1 MVKINFDAAV
11 KDRKT
16 SFGIIARDHE
26 GFVLGGRAGVLNRNY
41 NAEWTELYAL
51 EESIKLARENTWV
64 RLEFE
69 SDCASLINHLRRPNI
84 DFSTM
89 GHRIWD
95 LLNILNP
102 RFSFMFKWAP
112 RYCNKAA
119 DQLCSWALF
128 NNCTKTFD
136 MDYSMEIYNIVLNDA
151 IN

>member
-41 NAEWTELYAL
+41 NAEWVELYAL

-69 SDCASLINHLRRPNI
+69 SDCASLINRLRRP
-84 DFSTM
+84 
-89 GHRIWD
+89 
-95 LLNILNP
+95 
-102 RFSFMFKWAP
+102 
-112 RYCNKAA
+112 
-119 DQLCSWALF
+119 
-128 NNCTKTFD
+128 
-136 MDYSMEIYNIVLNDA
+136 
-151 IN
+151 